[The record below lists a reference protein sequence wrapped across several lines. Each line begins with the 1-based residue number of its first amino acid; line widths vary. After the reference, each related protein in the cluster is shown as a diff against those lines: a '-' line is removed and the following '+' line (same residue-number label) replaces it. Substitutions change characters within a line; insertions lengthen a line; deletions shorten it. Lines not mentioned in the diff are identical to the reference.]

1 MIWGSRRSQGE
12 GASRQEMGYFGTFDL
27 FLTGEPRRARFK
39 MVRGGGQ
46 NVGATAHED
55 PEEGVVGAVVAV
67 VQVAPQRFQTRD
79 DGGGYLVVDG
89 TAGKYKGGILGVRNG
104 GLGLGA
110 GSPASAPP
118 RLLVPGRERAFRA
131 RNVAPMWERVGI
143 YTGSFGVCV
152 PSFAH
157 FVD

>member
-118 RLLVPGRERAFRA
+118 RLLVPGRER
-131 RNVAPMWERVGI
+131 V
-143 YTGSFGVCV
+143 S
-152 PSFAH
+152 
-157 FVD
+157 